1 MVSSNPCLTFIRNR
15 YCRREDLP
23 KLKILIILGLTCLL
37 HQSCDRGF
45 ELVVMNKFEIERF
58 CQIIEQYKVTFIYLV
73 PPVLLLLS
81 KHPSISKYDLSS
93 LRMVNSGAAPLTRDL
108 IEAVNKRITL
118 PIKQG
123 YGLSETSPTT
133 HTQPWKDW
141 NTTIGS
147 VGKLLP
153 NMTAKY
159 INEKGEEVPVG
170 ETGEMALKGPNVFK
184 GYLNRPE
191 LTKDCFTDDGFFLT
205 GDIGHQDDNGN
216 FYITDRVKE
225 LIKYKGFQVA
235 PAELEGILVGHP
247 KVDDVAVI
255 GIFSAEQAS
264 ELPRAYVKLA
274 PGADANQQTEKEI
287 ADYLQSKVAPH
298 KRLRG
303 GIRFVPEIP
312 KSVSGKILR
321 RVLKE
326 EAKKETEN
334 PKAKL

>member
-1 MVSSNPCLTFIRNR
+1 VYFSHLVYRRADIAQVLRKLTSQ
-15 YCRREDLP
+15 
-23 KLKILIILGLTCLL
+23 GLTCLL
-37 HQSCDRGF
+37 HQSCDRGL
-45 ELVVMNKFEIERF
+45 ELVVMTKFEIERF
-58 CQIIEQYKVTFIYLV
+58 CQIIETYKVTFIYLV

-81 KHPSISKYDLSS
+81 KHPSISKYNLSS

-108 IEAVNKRITL
+108 IEAVNKRFPL

-159 INEKGEEVPVG
+159 IDDKGEEVPVG

-191 LTKDCFTDDGFFLT
+191 LTKDCFTEDGFFLT
-205 GDIGHQDDNGN
+205 GDIGYQDDNGN

-235 PAELEGILVGHP
+235 PAELEGILVGHDR
-247 KVDDVAVI
+247 VDDVAVI

-264 ELPRAYVKLA
+264 ELPRAYIKLA
-274 PGADANQQTEKEI
+274 PGVEANQETEKDI

-298 KRLRG
+298 KKLRG
-303 GIRFVPEIP
+303 GIRFISEIP

-321 RVLKE
+321 RVLKD
-326 EAKKETEN
+326 EAKKEIEN

>member
-1 MVSSNPCLTFIRNR
+1 
-15 YCRREDLP
+15 
-23 KLKILIILGLTCLL
+23 
-37 HQSCDRGF
+37 
-45 ELVVMNKFEIERF
+45 
-58 CQIIEQYKVTFIYLV
+58 
-73 PPVLLLLS
+73 
-81 KHPSISKYDLSS
+81 
-93 LRMVNSGAAPLTRDL
+93 MVNSGAAPLTRDL
-108 IEAVNKRITL
+108 IEAVNKRFPL

-141 NTTIGS
+141 NRTIGS
-147 VGKLLP
+147 VGKMLP

-159 INEKGEEVPVG
+159 IDEKGEEVPAG
-170 ETGEMALKGPNVFK
+170 ETGELALKGPNVFK

-191 LTKDCFTDDGFFLT
+191 LTKDCFTSDGYFLT
-205 GDIGHQDDNGN
+205 GDIGHQDTDGN

-255 GIFSAEQAS
+255 GIFSEEQAS
-264 ELPRAYVKLA
+264 ELPRAYIKLA
-274 PGADANQQTEKEI
+274 PGVEANKQTEKEI

-298 KRLRG
+298 KKLRG
-303 GIRFVPEIP
+303 GIRFVGEIP

-321 RVLKE
+321 RVLKD
-326 EAKKETEN
+326 EAKKEAASS
-334 PKAKL
+334 KAKL